1 MNRLEFINKIF
12 RFYRTNDENG
22 ELARTYDRAL
32 STKYSVNWEELY
44 NHVIKT
50 AETKILPLPKYFV
63 DKLPTYKKIE
73 AIKGCDNLNQT
84 IRVIFQDDNYLD
96 FTTVAFETKTT
107 IESMKKKFEYE
118 DENQNKQS
126 KIKKIIC
133 YPKETTLIGS
143 KAFFNVHIPNSE
155 KMQEEELKE
164 AIKEQ
169 EEILSKQVKTIFI
182 SK

>member
-107 IESMKKKFEYE
+107 IESMKKKS
-118 DENQNKQS
+118 D
-126 KIKKIIC
+126 
-133 YPKETTLIGS
+133 
-143 KAFFNVHIPNSE
+143 
-155 KMQEEELKE
+155 
-164 AIKEQ
+164 
-169 EEILSKQVKTIFI
+169 
-182 SK
+182 